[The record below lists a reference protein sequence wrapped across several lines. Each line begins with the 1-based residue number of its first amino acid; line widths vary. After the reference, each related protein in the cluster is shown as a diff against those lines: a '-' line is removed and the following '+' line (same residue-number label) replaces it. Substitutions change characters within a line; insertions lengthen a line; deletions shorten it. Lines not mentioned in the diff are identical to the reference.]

1 MPQSKRQNPLPYSL
15 RGGELKGE
23 GGFGCVFDLQ
33 DLQKLIALPRINVG
47 FEFIQEKP
55 VKQFRRL
62 NSATSAISRTDNDA
76 SLFDADDGSYS
87 DDHNN
92 ARQLK
97 DLVGDTAAKRKVVK
111 VFVSK
116 TAYDAEKSELALVK
130 GIVERSG
137 AEFAKFFPSFYQA
150 GYVSWDAYD
159 EATSSQVARRLACNK
174 IFRAIRNE
182 TDENPNFH
190 TIFFVIMEKM
200 DFSLKD
206 LLTQKKYYTSAE
218 RFLQKIMD
226 LVVRMKEMHALG
238 IVHCDIKP
246 QNIMASTEGTLFFVD
261 LGSAQTTQ
269 KFKTTGST
277 VRSRKF
283 SIVFSPD
290 DDDDTERKFDE
301 ELLMDIDPCF
311 KYQVCRILGI
321 KNIRYLVETF
331 RNKKYEASSTKNA
344 NARKRQE
351 DDLLLYVDNFAMA
364 MTIVHFVVFY
374 GNETNANRSTIRK
387 SAIKRLD
394 AVVRDLFTQVGKV
407 TLQFPEEAKISNEN
421 DIEHSCRTK
430 TNVVD
435 IATNAVPL
443 KNKQRQQNNAKES
456 ALIKARRYVPQ
467 NARGNAG
474 VDPMAYLGM

>member
-150 GYVSWDAYD
+150 G
-159 EATSSQVARRLACNK
+159 
-174 IFRAIRNE
+174 
-182 TDENPNFH
+182 
-190 TIFFVIMEKM
+190 
-200 DFSLKD
+200 
-206 LLTQKKYYTSAE
+206 
-218 RFLQKIMD
+218 
-226 LVVRMKEMHALG
+226 
-238 IVHCDIKP
+238 
-246 QNIMASTEGTLFFVD
+246 
-261 LGSAQTTQ
+261 
-269 KFKTTGST
+269 
-277 VRSRKF
+277 
-283 SIVFSPD
+283 
-290 DDDDTERKFDE
+290 
-301 ELLMDIDPCF
+301 
-311 KYQVCRILGI
+311 
-321 KNIRYLVETF
+321 
-331 RNKKYEASSTKNA
+331 
-344 NARKRQE
+344 
-351 DDLLLYVDNFAMA
+351 
-364 MTIVHFVVFY
+364 
-374 GNETNANRSTIRK
+374 
-387 SAIKRLD
+387 
-394 AVVRDLFTQVGKV
+394 
-407 TLQFPEEAKISNEN
+407 
-421 DIEHSCRTK
+421 
-430 TNVVD
+430 
-435 IATNAVPL
+435 
-443 KNKQRQQNNAKES
+443 
-456 ALIKARRYVPQ
+456 
-467 NARGNAG
+467 
-474 VDPMAYLGM
+474 